1 MDNKIEISMVD
12 PWGQVVR
19 ECAAKNINRRS
30 VAMTYAYGLRQEPFD
45 GSTASPKIR
54 AANEAIVARW
64 SPAALA
70 WIKQRAWEY
79 VEGRREFGS

>member
-1 MDNKIEISMVD
+1 MGEATKIEMVD

-19 ECAAKNINRRS
+19 ECAAKGVSRRS
-30 VAMTYAYGLRQEPFD
+30 VAMTYAFGLRQEPFD
-45 GSTASPKIR
+45 GSTASPAIR
-54 AANEAIVARW
+54 DANKAIVARW

-70 WIKQRAWEY
+70 WIKQRAWDY